1 MLNEFNDYLQK
12 IELKIQEFLPSAKSQ
27 NSNSFENW
35 KNLCFGELNKSVENF
50 HIEPLIQANED
61 LIKLGGKRWRP
72 LFLVLCTQ
80 SVLEANKN
88 LSEAQK
94 NQILEKAFS
103 LTPLVEFIH
112 TASLIHDDIED
123 KAVYRRGE
131 KAAYLTYGTDVAI
144 NAATW
149 LYFNAGLC
157 IQNLNI
163 SAELKNQLYN
173 IYLTEV
179 RRLHLGQ
186 AMDINWHKNTKQIP
200 SVAQYSAM
208 VQNKTGTLSSLAAKI
223 GTMIALAPENTIS
236 QAGLIAVK
244 IGEGFQIID
253 DYINLSTGNPGKKR
267 GDDIVEG
274 KKSLPVLM
282 FFEKCTETEKNQ
294 LFEYF
299 DDAKINGIESPCV
312 EKAISLL
319 EKYDCINQAKT
330 QGIET
335 LNSALNE
342 LEKLFG
348 SGKSVQL
355 IKSLFLNMIP
365 SIIKV

>member
-1 MLNEFNDYLQK
+1 MLNEFSDYLQK
-12 IELKIQEFLPSAKSQ
+12 IELKIQEALPSLKSA
-27 NSNSFENW
+27 NSSSYENW
-35 KNLCFGELNKSVENF
+35 KNLCFGTLNSSVENS
-50 HIEPLIQANED
+50 HIEPLVQPNKD
-61 LIKLGGKRWRP
+61 LINLGGKRWRP
-72 LFLVLCTQ
+72 LFLVLCAQ
-80 SVLEANKN
+80 AVLEKNQN
-88 LSEAQK
+88 LSENQK
-94 NQILEKAFS
+94 NQILERAFS

-123 KAVYRRGE
+123 KSIYRRGK
-131 KAAYLTYGTDVAI
+131 KAAYLTYGTDVSI

-149 LYFNAGLC
+149 LYFNAGIC
-157 IQNLNI
+157 IQNLEI

-173 IYLTEV
+173 VYLTEV

-186 AMDINWHKNTKQIP
+186 AMDISWHKNTKFIP
-200 SVAQYSAM
+200 TLAQYSAM

-223 GTMIALAPENTIS
+223 GTMIALAPQDTIS
-236 QAGLIAVK
+236 QAGLVAAK

-253 DYINLSTGNPGKKR
+253 DYINLSSGNPGKKR

-274 KKSLPVLM
+274 KKSLPILI
-282 FFEKCTETEKNQ
+282 FFEKCSEIEKNQ

-330 QGIET
+330 QGIKT
-335 LNSALNE
+335 LNSALE
-342 LEKLFG
+342 EIEKLFG

-355 IKSLFLNMIP
+355 IKSLFLSMIP
-365 SIIKV
+365 SVIKD

>member
-12 IELKIQEFLPSAKSQ
+12 IEVKIKEALPSPKSTNQ
-27 NSNSFENW
+27 TSFENW
-35 KNLCFGELNKSVENF
+35 KNLCFGTLNSSVETS
-50 HIEPLIQANED
+50 HIEPLIQPNED
-61 LIKLGGKRWRP
+61 LINLGGKRWRP
-72 LFLVLCTQ
+72 LFLVLCAQ
-80 SVLEANKN
+80 AVLEKNQN
-88 LSEAQK
+88 LSENQK
-94 NQILEKAFS
+94 NQILERAFS

-123 KAVYRRGE
+123 KSVYRRG
-131 KAAYLTYGTDVAI
+131 KKSAYLTYGTDVAI

-157 IQNLNI
+157 IQNLEI
-163 SAELKNQLYN
+163 SAELKNQLYET
-173 IYLTEV
+173 YLTEV

-186 AMDINWHKNTKQIP
+186 AMDISWHKNTKQIP
-200 SVAQYSAM
+200 TVAQYSAM

-223 GTMIALAPENTIS
+223 GTMIALSPQNTIL
-236 QAGLIAVK
+236 QAGLIAAK
-244 IGEGFQIID
+244 IGEGFQILD

-274 KKSLPVLM
+274 KKSLPILI
-282 FFEKCTETEKNQ
+282 FFEKSSETEKNQ

-299 DDAKINGIESPCV
+299 ENAKTNGIESPCV

-330 QGIET
+330 QGIKT
-335 LNSALNE
+335 LNSALE
-342 LEKLFG
+342 EIEKLFG
-348 SGKSVQL
+348 QGKSVQL
-355 IKSLFLNMIP
+355 IKSLFLSMIP
-365 SIIKV
+365 SSIKD